1 MKILAH
7 RGMWQVENEKNS
19 VSAISKALE
28 HGFGVETDLRDYK
41 GEIVIS
47 HDMATAE
54 SIPFKEYLHMARSK
68 RLLGQGLL
76 WALNIK
82 ADGLERPLAAILQEF
97 DLFQESFVFDMSI
110 PTAIQFVKNCPEIKL
125 CSRIS
130 DVEPQV
136 LPFFL
141 EKSEYIWV
149 DSFYG
154 EKVPYDLLRQM
165 QEAGKKIVF
174 VSDELHR
181 RENYREYWQSI
192 KKSFAN
198 TEGLYLC
205 TDYPLEAAEFFKGR
219 QK

>member
-7 RGMWQVENEKNS
+7 RGMWQEESEKNS
-19 VSAISKALE
+19 VTAIIKALE

-47 HDMATAE
+47 HDMATGE
-54 SIPFKEYLHMARSK
+54 SIPFKEYLRIAQSK
-68 RLLGQGLL
+68 GLLGQGLL

-82 ADGLERPLAAILQEF
+82 ADGLERPLAGILQEF
-97 DLFQESFVFDMSI
+97 NLLQESFVFDMSI
-110 PTAIQFVKNCPEIKL
+110 PTAVQFVKNCPEIRL

-130 DVEPQV
+130 DVEPEIA
-136 LPFFL
+136 PFFL
-141 EKSEYIWV
+141 EKSQYIWV

-154 EKVPYDLLRQM
+154 EKVPFQVLKQM
-165 QEAGKKIVF
+165 QESGKRIVF

-181 RENYREYWQSI
+181 RANYRDYWQSL
-192 KKSFAN
+192 KNSFIN

-205 TDYPLEAAEFFKGR
+205 SDYPLEAVEFFQGR
-219 QK
+219 